1 LSAIETTELAPGYR
15 IPRIVRGG
23 WQLAG
28 DHGAVDRERAIT
40 EIGAFVAAGLNT
52 VDGADIYTGVEA
64 LYGEFNAR
72 RRAAVGTA
80 GGTSV
85 DISERTSGGAP
96 LQVHTKCV
104 PDFDDLPRVDAA
116 YIRRIVIRSLQRL
129 NVQQLDLVQFHW
141 WDYAVPGWIEAAQAL
156 AGLQREGLIAH
167 LGATNFDTPHTLA
180 MLDAGVPLV
189 AMQSQYSLLDRRAE
203 NGFTAMGAQ
212 RGVQLL
218 CYGTLAGGF
227 FSERW
232 LGAVEP
238 GIQPGTQP
246 GVELGTEPGA
256 ELTNRSLVKYKL
268 VIDDFGGWA
277 AFQQLL
283 QALKAIADKHGVR
296 IATVATRWVL
306 DRPGVAAA
314 IVGARY
320 ADHLADTLAV
330 FTLKLDAQDHALLAP
345 ILAAHPGIEG
355 DTYTAERDKNGR
367 HGRIMKYNLNKT

>member
-1 LSAIETTELAPGYR
+1 MSVTVSPIETTELAPGYR

-40 EIGAFVAAGLNT
+40 EIGAFVDAGLNT

-72 RRAAVGTA
+72 RCASSA
-80 GGTSV
+80 S
-85 DISERTSGGAP
+85 SGGAP

-104 PDFDDLPRVDAA
+104 PDFDDLPRVDAPT
-116 YIRRIVIRSLQRL
+116 IRRIVTRSLQRL
-129 NVQQLDLVQFHW
+129 NVERLDLVQLHW
-141 WDYAVPGWIEAAQAL
+141 WDCAVPGWIEAAQAL
-156 AGLQREGLIAH
+156 TALQREGLIAH
-167 LGATNFDTPHTLA
+167 LGGTNFDTPHTAA

-203 NGFTAMGAQ
+203 HGFTTMAAR

-232 LGAVEP
+232 LDAAEP
-238 GIQPGTQP
+238 GTAPG
-246 GVELGTEPGA
+246 E
-256 ELTNRSLVKYKL
+256 ELTNRSLIKYKL

-283 QALKAIADKHGVR
+283 RVLKTIADRHGVR

-345 ILAAHPGIEG
+345 ILAAHPGPEG